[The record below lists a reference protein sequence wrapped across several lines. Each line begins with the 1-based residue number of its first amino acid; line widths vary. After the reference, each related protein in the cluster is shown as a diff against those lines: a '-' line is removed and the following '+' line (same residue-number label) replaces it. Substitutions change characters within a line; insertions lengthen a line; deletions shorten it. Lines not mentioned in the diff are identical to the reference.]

1 MVPGPGTT
9 PKRRGI
15 FYGWWLVGLSLLL
28 TGMTSGAIWGSVG
41 VWLKTLELQFSWT
54 RTQMTGAFSMAQL
67 EGSIVGP
74 LAGYFVDRLGPR
86 LMVLFGAVVVGLGFI
101 LFSRTP
107 NLPVFYVA
115 FALFMLGASTGTWLP
130 TTAAVSRWFNRR
142 RATAVAIAAEGN
154 YMGGLLLV
162 PVLAWAVGPESF
174 GWRVT
179 ALGIGVAF
187 LAIAVPAAMIMR
199 NSPEEYG
206 EVPDGRPAPPSAPLS
221 TRAAGASGGTGGGPP
236 PPGATDFTAAQAMR
250 TQAFWLITFGHAVA
264 SMVNQTLGVHL
275 VPLLTD
281 QGLSLQMAAYMWA
294 VIMGAAMASS
304 LVAGYM
310 GDRIPKNLGLF
321 FFVAIQVTGFGMAVL
336 IQGVP
341 LAVLVAII
349 YGIGFGGRNP
359 LAVAIRADYFGQRA
373 FATITGL
380 SMAPMFFLQLVA
392 PLFAAAMFDWRG
404 SYTIAFV
411 ILTILGVVGALLFL
425 PAKKP
430 AAPPPRASTDFPALI
445 HRSRR
450 GPSDTTR

>member
-1 MVPGPGTT
+1 MVSEPGAA
-9 PKRRGI
+9 PKRPRI

-41 VWLKTLELQFSWT
+41 VWLKTLELHFGWT

-86 LMVLFGAVVVGLGFI
+86 WMVLFGAVVVGLGF
-101 LFSRTP
+101 LLLSRTT

-130 TTAAVSRWFNRR
+130 TMAAVSRWFDRR

-174 GWRVT
+174 GWQVT
-179 ALGIGVAF
+179 ALGIGVVF
-187 LAIAVPAAMIMR
+187 LAVAAPAARVMR
-199 NSPEEYG
+199 NRPEEYG
-206 EVPDGRPAPPSAPLS
+206 EVPDGQPAPP
-221 TRAAGASGGTGGGPP
+221 ASPSLASPTVPGGTGGVPP
-236 PPGATDFTAAQAMR
+236 PPRAIDFTAAQAMR
-250 TQAFWLITFGHAVA
+250 TQAFWLITFGHAIA
-264 SMVNQTLGVHL
+264 SMVNQTLSVHL

-281 QGLSLQMAAYMWA
+281 QGLSLQMGANIWA

-304 LVAGYM
+304 LVAGYV
-310 GDRIPKNLGLF
+310 GDRMPKNLGLF
-321 FFVAIQVTGFGMAVL
+321 LFVAIQSVGFGMAIL
-336 IQGVP
+336 IESIP
-341 LAVLVAII
+341 LAVLMAII

-392 PLFAAAMFDWRG
+392 PLFAAAMFDWQG

-411 ILTILGVVGALLFL
+411 VLTVLGVVGALLFL
-425 PAKKP
+425 PATKP
-430 AAPPPRASTDFPALI
+430 AAPPAATPPT
-445 HRSRR
+445 SRR
-450 GPSDTTR
+450 

>member
-1 MVPGPGTT
+1 MVSGPETA
-9 PKRRGI
+9 PKRPRI
-15 FYGWWLVGLSLLL
+15 FYGWWLVGLSLVL

-41 VWLKTLELQFSWT
+41 VWLKTMELHFSWS

-101 LFSRTP
+101 LLSRTT

-130 TTAAVSRWFNRR
+130 TMAAVSRWFDRR

-154 YMGGLLLV
+154 YGGGLLLV
-162 PVLAWAVGPESF
+162 PVLAWAVSPGSY
-174 GWRVT
+174 GWQVT
-179 ALGIGVAF
+179 ALGIGVVF
-187 LAIAVPAAMIMR
+187 LAIAVPAARVMR
-199 NSPEEYG
+199 NRPDEYG
-206 EVPDGRPAPPSAPLS
+206 EVPDGQPAPAPTPSPTGS
-221 TRAAGASGGTGGGPP
+221 AAVPGGTGGPP
-236 PPGATDFTAAQAMR
+236 PPGVIDFTAAQAMR
-250 TQAFWLITFGHAVA
+250 TRAFWLITFGHAIA
-264 SMVNQTLGVHL
+264 SMVNQTLSVHL

-281 QGLSLQMAAYMWA
+281 QGLSLQAGANIWA

-304 LVAGYM
+304 LVAGYI
-310 GDRIPKNLGLF
+310 GDRMPKHLGLF
-321 FFVAIQVTGFGMAVL
+321 VFVAIQSAGFGMA
-336 IQGVP
+336 IIIENIP
-341 LAVLVAII
+341 LAVLMAII

-392 PLFAAAMFDWRG
+392 PLFAAAMFDWQG

-411 ILTILGVVGALLFL
+411 ILTVVGVIGALLFL
-425 PAKKP
+425 PATKP
-430 AAPPPRASTDFPALI
+430 AAPPPAIPPIT
-445 HRSRR
+445 RR
-450 GPSDTTR
+450 

>member
-1 MVPGPGTT
+1 MVSGPETA
-9 PKRRGI
+9 PKRPRI

-41 VWLKTLELQFSWT
+41 VWLKTMELHFSWS

-101 LFSRTP
+101 LLSRTT

-130 TTAAVSRWFNRR
+130 TMAAVSRWFERR

-154 YMGGLLLV
+154 YGGGLLLV
-162 PVLAWAVGPESF
+162 PVLAWAVSPGSY
-174 GWRVT
+174 GWQVT
-179 ALGIGVAF
+179 ALGIGVVF
-187 LAIAVPAAMIMR
+187 LAIAVPAARVMR
-199 NSPEEYG
+199 NRPEEYG
-206 EVPDGRPAPPSAPLS
+206 EVPDGQPAPAPAP
-221 TRAAGASGGTGGGPP
+221 TPGGPP
-236 PPGATDFTAAQAMR
+236 PPGVTDFTAAQAMR
-250 TQAFWLITFGHAVA
+250 TRAFWLITFGHAIA
-264 SMVNQTLGVHL
+264 SMVNQTLSVHL

-281 QGLSLQMAAYMWA
+281 QGLSLQAGANIWA
-294 VIMGAAMASS
+294 VIMGAAMVSS
-304 LVAGYM
+304 LVAGYV
-310 GDRIPKNLGLF
+310 GDRMPKNLGLF
-321 FFVAIQVTGFGMAVL
+321 VFVAIQSAGFGMA
-336 IQGVP
+336 IIIESIP
-341 LAVLVAII
+341 LAVLMAII

-392 PLFAAAMFDWRG
+392 PLFAAAMFDWQG

-411 ILTILGVVGALLFL
+411 ILTVVGVIGALLFL
-425 PAKKP
+425 PATKP
-430 AAPPPRASTDFPALI
+430 AAPPS
-445 HRSRR
+445 
-450 GPSDTTR
+450 GPPPSGRP

>member
-1 MVPGPGTT
+1 MVSEPGAA
-9 PKRRGI
+9 PKRPRI

-41 VWLKTLELQFSWT
+41 VWLKTLELHFGWT

-86 LMVLFGAVVVGLGFI
+86 WMVLFGAVVVGLGF
-101 LFSRTP
+101 LLLSRTT

-130 TTAAVSRWFNRR
+130 TMAAVSRWFDRR

-174 GWRVT
+174 GWQVT
-179 ALGIGVAF
+179 ALGIGVVF
-187 LAIAVPAAMIMR
+187 LAVAAPAARVMR
-199 NSPEEYG
+199 NRPEEYG
-206 EVPDGRPAPPSAPLS
+206 EVPDGQPAPP
-221 TRAAGASGGTGGGPP
+221 ASPSPASPTVPGGTGGVPP
-236 PPGATDFTAAQAMR
+236 PPRAIDFTAAQAIR
-250 TQAFWLITFGHAVA
+250 TKAFWLITFGHAIA
-264 SMVNQTLGVHL
+264 SMVNQTLSVHL

-281 QGLSLQMAAYMWA
+281 QGLSLQMGANIWA

-304 LVAGYM
+304 LVAGYV
-310 GDRIPKNLGLF
+310 GDRMPKNLGLF
-321 FFVAIQVTGFGMAVL
+321 LFVAIQSVGFGMAIL
-336 IQGVP
+336 IESIP
-341 LAVLVAII
+341 LAVLMAII

-392 PLFAAAMFDWRG
+392 PLFAAAMFDWQG

-411 ILTILGVVGALLFL
+411 VLTVLGVVGALLFL
-425 PAKKP
+425 PATKP
-430 AAPPPRASTDFPALI
+430 AAPPPATPPT
-445 HRSRR
+445 SRR
-450 GPSDTTR
+450 

>member
-1 MVPGPGTT
+1 MVSGPGTA
-9 PKRRGI
+9 PKRPRI
-15 FYGWWLVGLSLLL
+15 FYGWWLVGLSLVL

-41 VWLKTLELQFSWT
+41 VWLKTMELNFGWT

-101 LFSRTP
+101 LLSRTT

-130 TTAAVSRWFNRR
+130 TMAAVSRWFDRR

-154 YMGGLLLV
+154 YGGGLLLV
-162 PVLAWAVGPESF
+162 PVLAWAVSPGSY
-174 GWRVT
+174 GWQVT
-179 ALGIGVAF
+179 ALGIGVVF
-187 LAIAVPAAMIMR
+187 LAIAVPAARVMR
-199 NSPEEYG
+199 NRPDEYG
-206 EVPDGRPAPPSAPLS
+206 EVPDGHPAPAPAPSAS
-221 TRAAGASGGTGGGPP
+221 GAATVPGGTVGPP
-236 PPGATDFTAAQAMR
+236 PPGVTDFTAGQAMR
-250 TQAFWLITFGHAVA
+250 TRAFWLITFGHAIA
-264 SMVNQTLGVHL
+264 SMVNQTLSVHL

-281 QGLSLQMAAYMWA
+281 QGLSLQMGANIWA

-304 LVAGYM
+304 LVAGYV
-310 GDRIPKNLGLF
+310 GDRMPKNLGLF
-321 FFVAIQVTGFGMAVL
+321 IFVAIQSAGFGMAIL
-336 IQGVP
+336 IESIP
-341 LAVLVAII
+341 LAVLMAII

-392 PLFAAAMFDWRG
+392 PLFAAAMFDWQG

-411 ILTILGVVGALLFL
+411 VLTVLGVIGALLFL
-425 PAKKP
+425 PATKPADPPP
-430 AAPPPRASTDFPALI
+430 AAPPT
-445 HRSRR
+445 SR
-450 GPSDTTR
+450 P

>member
-1 MVPGPGTT
+1 MVPGLGP
-9 PKRRGI
+9 PRKRRGI

-41 VWLKTLELQFSWT
+41 VWLKTLELQFGWT

-74 LAGYFVDRLGPR
+74 LAGYFVDRVGPR
-86 LMVLFGAVVVGLGFI
+86 LMVLFGAVVVGVGFVV
-101 LFSRTP
+101 LSRTP

-130 TTAAVSRWFNRR
+130 TMAAVSRWFNRR

-179 ALGIGVAF
+179 ALGIGAVF
-187 LAIAVPAAMIMR
+187 LAIAVPAARVMR
-199 NSPEEYG
+199 NRPEEYG
-206 EVPDGRPAPPSAPLS
+206 EVPDGLSASPSSPSPATVAAAPS
-221 TRAAGASGGTGGGPP
+221 GTGGGLP
-236 PPGATDFTAAQAMR
+236 PPGATDFTARQAMR
-250 TQAFWLITFGHAVA
+250 TRAFWFISFGHAIA
-264 SMVNQTLGVHL
+264 SMVNQTLGVHM

-281 QGLSLQMAAYMWA
+281 QGLSLQTAAYMWA
-294 VIMGAAMASS
+294 VIMGAAMVSS
-304 LVAGYM
+304 LVAGYL
-310 GDRIPKNLGLF
+310 GDRMPKHLALF
-321 FFVAIQVTGFGMAVL
+321 FFVAIQSTGFGMAVL
-336 IQGVP
+336 IEGIP
-341 LAVLVAII
+341 LAVLVSVI

-404 SYTIAFV
+404 SYTLAFA
-411 ILTILGVVGALLFL
+411 ILAVLGFIGALLFL
-425 PAKKP
+425 PATRP
-430 AAPPPRASTDFPALI
+430 APPPTSRA
-445 HRSRR
+445 
-450 GPSDTTR
+450 